1 MDIHKKRFNSVRKI
15 FTFFKNL
22 LISLSADSPGF
33 AFTSIFVATFLFVIP
48 FVFMLMQASK
58 TQQEAYQFKF
68 GFGKNFLLLD
78 NVKSVLEKNNHIVV
92 RAFINSIG
100 VTLIS
105 VTLVIFLSSMAA
117 FVLARRPGRVSKIAN
132 MVVLSG
138 LIVPPAIV
146 PTIWV
151 LQRIHLFKTLP
162 GLIFIEIAYSASFSI
177 LIYRAFIN
185 SIPREIDEAAAVDGC
200 TGFALYRKIIFP
212 LLMPV
217 NATILITS
225 SVAIFNDFTN
235 PLYFTPGDQNATVQL
250 TLYNFNSQ
258 YLSQYNLLFTD
269 IMMITIPPLLLFI
282 FFNTFIF

>member
-1 MDIHKKRFNSVRKI
+1 MMNKKRWWVDFLAI
-15 FTFFKNL
+15 FLGTFV
-22 LISLSADSPGF
+22 
-33 AFTSIFVATFLFVIP
+33 FVVPFLFM
-48 FVFMLMQASK
+48 FMQATK
-58 TQQEAYQFKF
+58 NQQEAYQFKF
-68 GFGKNFLLLD
+68 NFGKDFLLWQNIKQVISIHD
-78 NVKSVLEKNNHIVV
+78 HIVV

-105 VTLVIFLSSMAA
+105 VILVILLTSMAA
-117 FVLARRPGRVSKIAN
+117 FILSRRPGKVSNFAN
-132 MVVLSG
+132 LVVLSG

-151 LQRIHLFKTLP
+151 LQKIHLFKTLP
-162 GLIFIEIAYSASFSI
+162 GLIFIEIAYAASFSI
-177 LIYRAFIN
+177 LIYRAFIS
-185 SIPREIDEAAAVDGC
+185 SIPKEIDEAAAVDGC
-200 TGFALYRKIIFP
+200 TGFAMYRKIIFP

-258 YLSQYNLLFTD
+258 YLSQYHLLFTD
-269 IMMITIPPLLLFI
+269 ILLITIPPLILFAI
-282 FFNTFIF
+282 FNKKIVAGMTTGSVKG

>member
-1 MDIHKKRFNSVRKI
+1 MINKKRWWVDALAIIVGS
-15 FTFFKNL
+15 
-22 LISLSADSPGF
+22 
-33 AFTSIFVATFLFVIP
+33 FVFVIP
-48 FVFMLMQASK
+48 FLFMLMQATK

-68 GFGKNFLLLD
+68 NFGKNFLLWQ
-78 NVKSVLEKNNHIVV
+78 NIKQVVSINNHIVI
-92 RAFINSIG
+92 RAFINSIC

-105 VTLVIFLSSMAA
+105 VTFVIFLTSMAA
-117 FVLARRPGRVSKIAN
+117 FVLSRRPGKLSNFAN
-132 MVVLSG
+132 LVVLAG

-162 GLIFIEIAYSASFSI
+162 GLVFIEIAYSASFSI
-177 LIYRAFIN
+177 LIYRAFIS

-200 TGFALYRKIIFP
+200 TGFSLFRKIIFP

-217 NATILITS
+217 NATILITT

-258 YLSQYNLLFTD
+258 YLSQYHLLFTD
-269 IMMITIPPLLLFI
+269 ILLITIPPLILFAV
-282 FFNTFIF
+282 FNKKIVAGMTTGSVKG

>member
-1 MDIHKKRFNSVRKI
+1 MLFR
-15 FTFFKNL
+15 
-22 LISLSADSPGF
+22 SL
-33 AFTSIFVATFLFVIP
+33 
-48 FVFMLMQASK
+48 
-58 TQQEAYQFKF
+58 
-68 GFGKNFLLLD
+68 
-78 NVKSVLEKNNHIVV
+78 
-92 RAFINSIG
+92 
-100 VTLIS
+100 
-105 VTLVIFLSSMAA
+105 LSSMAA
-117 FVLARRPGRVSKIAN
+117 FVLARRPGPVSKIAN
-132 MVVLSG
+132 YVVLSG

-185 SIPREIDEAAAVDGC
+185 SIPKEIDEAAAVDGC

-235 PLYFTPGDQNATVQL
+235 PLYFTPGDENATVQL

-258 YLSQYNLLFTD
+258 YLSQYHLLFTD
-269 IMMITIPPLLLFI
+269 ILLITIPPLLLFI
-282 FFNTFIF
+282 FFNKKIVAGMTSGSVKG

>member
-1 MDIHKKRFNSVRKI
+1 MINKKRWWVDAIAIIVGTSV
-15 FTFFKNL
+15 
-22 LISLSADSPGF
+22 
-33 AFTSIFVATFLFVIP
+33 FVIP
-48 FVFMLMQASK
+48 FLFMFMQSTK

-68 GFGKNFLLLD
+68 KFGKNFLLWQ
-78 NVKSVLEKNNHIVV
+78 NIKHVISINNHIVI

-100 VTLIS
+100 VTVIS
-105 VTLVIFLSSMAA
+105 VSLVIFLTSMAA
-117 FVLARRPGRVSKIAN
+117 FVLSRRPGKLSNFAN
-132 MVVLSG
+132 LVVLSG

-177 LIYRAFIN
+177 LIYRAFIS

-200 TGFALYRKIIFP
+200 TGFSLFRKIIFP

-217 NATILITS
+217 NATILITT

-258 YLSQYNLLFTD
+258 YLSQYHLLFTD
-269 IMMITIPPLLLFI
+269 ILLITIPPLILFAV
-282 FFNTFIF
+282 FNKKIVAGMTTGSVKG